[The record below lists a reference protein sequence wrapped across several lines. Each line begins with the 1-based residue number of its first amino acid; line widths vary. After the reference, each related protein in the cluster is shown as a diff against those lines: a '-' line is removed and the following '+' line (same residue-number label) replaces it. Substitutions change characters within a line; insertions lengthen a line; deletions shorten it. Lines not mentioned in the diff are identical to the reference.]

1 MTPAG
6 ELIMKRLILAII
18 AIIMIILGC
27 ALLAYGQ
34 EISID
39 ATTEESSIS
48 VVETIDTDVVIE
60 GNISFWIQSGATEI
74 DVLADGSS
82 VAYDSVGNNEYIS
95 DISALDLTDESTVQ
109 ITYLLTKDTTNFE
122 KTLLYNITSL
132 TITYDDTEIYSGANL
147 KTDSTINIALPEEP
161 QTTTQTN
168 EVIPI
173 WVYAIILILVILLI
187 ASFARPGKKQKS
199 TKKKESLA
207 DSQELLSTKKAILME
222 ILKEIEKK
230 HRAKQISDETY
241 HKLKDKYKQEA
252 VDAMKR
258 LEDMK

>member
-1 MTPAG
+1 
-6 ELIMKRLILAII
+6 MKRLILAII

-34 EISID
+34 KISID
-39 ATTEESSIS
+39 ATTEEDSIS
-48 VVETIDTDVVIE
+48 VIETIDTDVAIE
-60 GNISFWIQSGATEI
+60 GNISFWIQNGATEI
-74 DVLADGSS
+74 DVLVDGSS
-82 VAYDSVGNNEYIS
+82 VAYDSVGDNEYIS
-95 DISALDLTDESTVQ
+95 DISALELTDESTVQ

-132 TITYDDTEIYSGANL
+132 TITYDDTEIYSGTNL
-147 KTDSTINIALPEEP
+147 KTDSTINIALPEEL

-187 ASFARPGKKQKS
+187 ASFARPSKKQKS
-199 TKKKESLA
+199 TKKESLA

-252 VDAMKR
+252 VEAMKR
-258 LEDMK
+258 LDDLK